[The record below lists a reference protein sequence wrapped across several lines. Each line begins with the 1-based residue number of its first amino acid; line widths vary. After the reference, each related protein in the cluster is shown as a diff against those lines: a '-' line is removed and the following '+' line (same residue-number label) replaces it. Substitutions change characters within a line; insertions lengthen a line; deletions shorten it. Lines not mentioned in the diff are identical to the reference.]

1 MANFFSNL
9 FQRSKPIEL
18 KAAELLQNSF
28 SWFGGGIGRYNKS
41 EVVVNAETA
50 NSVAAFYSCVRNISE
65 DIAKLPIHVY
75 YVDSN
80 GNRTRAT
87 NHPALNLL
95 GIKPNQFNT
104 PFTLI
109 ETLIDRALRK
119 GNGYAFIERD
129 NNARPIAL
137 YFLENESVEP
147 ILSERKMFYRIN
159 NPKLRIEGTYTNDA
173 ILHLRG
179 MGNGYIGVSVLDYA
193 SESIG
198 KAIAAQQYAGKF
210 FGSGANMT
218 GLLKFIG
225 MTDENKV
232 AKAKQAFI
240 NSYKADGIGA
250 TTGSTEF
257 IKMGYNADETQLI
270 QTLAENT
277 KDVARWFRMPLSK
290 LQTSEIVNNIEALA
304 IEYVNDCLQPWITR
318 LEQEIKDKLFTEKE
332 KPVMS
337 IDFDTFMLLKGDTA
351 AQERRVKTMFYI
363 GASSANDSLRS
374 LGMNTIGTDG
384 DRRYVP
390 VNMLPADLVDKFW
403 QSKGAA
409 NIPTQSPDTTG
420 SGATNANV
428 NGE

>member
-1 MANFFSNL
+1 MDNFITRI
-9 FQRSKPIEL
+9 FQRSKPIDL

-28 SWFGGGIGRYNKS
+28 SWFGGGIGRFNKS
-41 EVVVNAETA
+41 EVLVNAETA
-50 NSVAAFYSCVRNISE
+50 NSVAAFYSCVRNIAE
-65 DIAKLPIHVY
+65 DIAKLPLHVY
-75 YVDSN
+75 YIDSN
-80 GNRTRAT
+80 GNRSRAT

-95 GIKPNQFNT
+95 GVRPNQFNT

-109 ETLIDRALRK
+109 ETLLDRALRK

-129 NNARPIAL
+129 NNAKPVAL
-137 YFLENESVEP
+137 YFIENESVET
-147 ILSERKMFYRIN
+147 ILSERKIFYRIN
-159 NPKLRIEGTYTNDA
+159 DHKLNIQGTFTNDA
-173 ILHLRG
+173 VLHLRG

-225 MTDENKV
+225 MSDETKV
-232 AKAKQAFI
+232 AKAKEAFI
-240 NSYKADGIGA
+240 NSYKKDGIGA

-257 IKMGYNADETQLI
+257 IKLSYNADETQLI

-290 LQTSEIVNNIEALA
+290 LQTSEAVSNVEALA
-304 IEYVNDCLQPWITR
+304 IEYVNDCLQPWMTR

-337 IDFDTFMLLKGDTA
+337 VDFDTFMLLKGDTA

-374 LGMNTIGTDG
+374 LGLNTIGKDG
-384 DRRYVP
+384 ERRFVP
-390 VNMLPADLVDKFW
+390 VNMLPIDLVDEFW

-409 NIPTQSPDTTG
+409 NIPTQSPDSTG
-420 SGATNANV
+420 SGANNANV